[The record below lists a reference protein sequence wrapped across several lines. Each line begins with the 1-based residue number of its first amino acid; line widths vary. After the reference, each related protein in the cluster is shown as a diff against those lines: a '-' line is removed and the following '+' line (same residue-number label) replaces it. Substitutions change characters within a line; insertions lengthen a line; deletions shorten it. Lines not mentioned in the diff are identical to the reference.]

1 MLEAQNVVIYQLKVA
16 LRGISPL
23 IWRRLLVRAD
33 TSIAEFHYILQLVMG
48 WTNSHLH
55 RFVIHAKEYGIAYAG
70 GSGFA
75 DDPRQIRLGD
85 FRFRPRE
92 RFVYEYDF
100 GHHWQ
105 HDIRVEQIV
114 AAHPHCAY
122 PRCIGGKR
130 ATPPQECGGVE
141 GYRAQWRRWKYDFL
155 CQQLQGRGQDVEQ
168 DFFTGTEDEDSDKP
182 GYNPEHFDRRAVN
195 TQLRQWVMGGGQ
207 R

>member
-1 MLEAQNVVIYQLKVA
+1 MLYSPNAVVYKLKIV

-33 TSIAEFHYILQLVMG
+33 TSIAELHHILQLVMG

-55 RFVIHAKEYGIAYAG
+55 RFVIHGKEYGIAYEG
-70 GSGFA
+70 GIGFD

-85 FRFRPRE
+85 FRFRLRE

-100 GHHWQ
+100 GDCWQ

-114 AAHPHCAY
+114 AADPHRPY

-130 ATPPQECGGVE
+130 ATPPEECGGVE
-141 GYRAQWRRWKYDFL
+141 AYIAQWRRWKSDFL
-155 CQQLQGRGQDVEQ
+155 YQQLQDRGPDVEQ
-168 DFFTGTEDEDSDKP
+168 DFFTGTEDEDIAEP
-182 GYNPEHFDRRAVN
+182 GYDPNQFDRRAVN
-195 TQLRQWVMGGGQ
+195 AQLRRWGARGG
-207 R
+207 RL